1 MISTR
6 LFPAVL
12 IVLDV
17 LAAAAYASHGF
28 DEWRKVVYWGAAAAL
43 TYVVTF

>member
-6 LFPAVL
+6 LFPTIM

-17 LAAAAYASHGF
+17 FAAVVYGLRGWH
-28 DEWRKVVYWGAAAAL
+28 EWRKVVYWLDAAVL
-43 TYVVTF
+43 TFTVTY

>member
-1 MISTR
+1 MISTKF
-6 LFPAVL
+6 FPALL

-17 LAAAAYASHGF
+17 LAAVAYACHGA
-28 DEWRKVVYWGAAAAL
+28 DEWRKVVYWAAAAAL

>member
-1 MISTR
+1 MLSTKF
-6 LFPAVL
+6 FPAIL

-17 LAAAAYASHGF
+17 LAAGAYACHGV
-28 DEWRKVVYWGAAAAL
+28 DEWRKVVYWIAAAAL